1 MRAKTILTALFL
13 ISLVVATWV
22 ILQALPQKGD
32 AVAERLPQVE
42 VLVATVPLAAGTLLR
57 AQDVTWQPVARAVE
71 PGEIVRPSEAARAAK
86 PELDEEARAEVYG
99 AALRGAVVPGDPIR
113 RGPLAAGDPIRRG
126 GVARPGDRDF
136 LQIVL
141 SPGARAIAIPV
152 TTGGASTGILY
163 PGDRVDIVLTQKFG
177 DTGAPLT
184 RRSVSE
190 TVVENLRVL
199 AINVPDAKA
208 AGGNAFGQTVT
219 LEVTPEQAEK
229 MNVAA
234 ELGKLSLTLRSI
246 TGKDGIVAASTAGP
260 GKPTGVRPT
269 WAGDVS
275 PALGGAMPD
284 KVLTAQRP
292 PVEIIRGKGVET
304 RKTE

>member
-1 MRAKTILTALFL
+1 MRAKTILSALFL

-42 VLVATVPLAAGTLLR
+42 ILVATVPLSAGTLLR
-57 AQDVTWQPVARAVE
+57 AQDVTWQPIARAAE
-71 PGEIVRPSEAARAAK
+71 PGEIVRPSAAARAVK

-113 RGPLAAGDPIRRG
+113 RGPLAAGEPIHRG

-199 AINVPDAKA
+199 AINVPDAKT
-208 AGGNAFGQTVT
+208 AGGSFGHTVT

-246 TGKDGIVAASTAGP
+246 TTLEGVVTTSTAGP
-260 GKPTGVRPT
+260 GKATGVKPT

-284 KVLTAQRP
+284 KVLTVQRP
-292 PVEIIRGKGVET
+292 PVDIIRGKGVET

>member
-22 ILQALPQKGD
+22 VLQALPKGD
-32 AVAERLPQVE
+32 ASAERLPQVE
-42 VLVATVPLAAGTLLR
+42 ILVATVPLSAGTLLR
-57 AQDVTWQPVARAVE
+57 AQDVTWQPVARTPE

-113 RGPLAAGDPIRRG
+113 RGPLAAGEPIRRG

-152 TTGGASTGILY
+152 ITGGASSGLLY

-199 AINVPDAKA
+199 AINVPDAKT
-208 AGGNAFGQTVT
+208 AGGSFGHTVT

-246 TGKDGIVAASTAGP
+246 TTLEGVVTTSTAGP
-260 GKPTGVRPT
+260 GKATGVRPT

-284 KVLTAQRP
+284 KVLTVQRP
-292 PVEIIRGKGVET
+292 PVDIIRGKGVET

>member
-199 AINVPDAKA
+199 AINVPDAKTA
-208 AGGNAFGQTVT
+208 AGSFGHTVT

-229 MNVAA
+229 MNVAT

-246 TGKDGIVAASTAGP
+246 TTAEGVLATSTAGP
-260 GKPTGVRPT
+260 GKATGVRPT